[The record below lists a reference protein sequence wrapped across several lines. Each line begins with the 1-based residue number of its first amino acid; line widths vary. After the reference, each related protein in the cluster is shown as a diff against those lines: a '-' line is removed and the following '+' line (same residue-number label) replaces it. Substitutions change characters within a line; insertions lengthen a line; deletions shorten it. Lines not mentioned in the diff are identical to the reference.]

1 MRKIIA
7 RQINKKSPWMPML
20 ILAAGGLLTANI
32 TLAAG
37 KGGQDIEQ
45 AVGEFYS
52 ALNAMFT
59 GDLGPMKEVW
69 SHADDVTYMGP
80 TGGFQAGWDQVLK
93 NWEEQAAMK
102 LGGKV
107 EPTEMRITIG
117 RDLAVVS
124 DIEKGENTNAAG
136 KVEKVSIRAT
146 NLFRKEHGKWK
157 MIGHHTDLVPSLAK

>member
-1 MRKIIA
+1 
-7 RQINKKSPWMPML
+7 MPML

-37 KGGQDIEQ
+37 KGGEQDIEQ
-45 AVGEFYS
+45 AVGEFYT
-52 ALNAMFT
+52 ALNALFT
-59 GDLGPMKEVW
+59 GDVGAMKEVW
-69 SHADDVTYMGP
+69 SHANDVTYMGP
-80 TGGFQAGWDQVLK
+80 SGGFQVGWDQVLK

-107 EPTEMRITIG
+107 EPTEMRITVG
-117 RDLAVVS
+117 QDLAIVS
-124 DIEKGENTNAAG
+124 DVETGENRNVAG
-136 KVEKVSIRAT
+136 KVEKIFIRAT

>member
-1 MRKIIA
+1 M
-7 RQINKKSPWMPML
+7 
-20 ILAAGGLLTANI
+20 TANI
-32 TLAAG
+32 NGAGG

-45 AVGEFYS
+45 AVGQFYS

-59 GDLGPMKEVW
+59 GDLGSMKDVW

-80 TGGFQAGWDQVLK
+80 TGGFQVGWDQVLK
-93 NWEEQAAMK
+93 TWEEQAAMK

-117 RDLAVVS
+117 QDLAIVS
-124 DIEKGENTNAAG
+124 NVETGENTNVAG
-136 KVEKVSIRAT
+136 KTEKVFIRAT
-146 NLFRKEHGKWK
+146 NLFRKEQGKWK